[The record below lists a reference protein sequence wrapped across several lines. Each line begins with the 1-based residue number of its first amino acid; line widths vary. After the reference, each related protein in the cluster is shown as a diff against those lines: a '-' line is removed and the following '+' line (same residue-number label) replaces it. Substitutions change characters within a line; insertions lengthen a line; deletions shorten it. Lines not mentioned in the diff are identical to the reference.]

1 MKSAAEEQK
10 AGAHGTAADAPPT
23 TGAHGLI
30 LHRIIAGQRNAHK
43 PALPD
48 PGSGRPAQDF
58 TLERAASTALGRAA
72 EKQLRLPVFVES
84 VELLPMTLPELS
96 ELLPERALL
105 AVLEGA
111 QDALG
116 VMALCPSF
124 LASIIEMQAIGRV
137 TSRPPAT
144 RRPTRTDAAM
154 STDFVNGLLTELG
167 RETGGR
173 PGIPAFGTFRY
184 ATHMDDPRPLG
195 LMLEDAEMQR
205 LQLKFRVGAGG
216 QRDASILIA
225 LPAAPGAGRGRVNST
240 PAAQASGTR
249 NAMISAPPSNN
260 PAAPVTQAPSASLP
274 ESLAEAVQLAPIQ
287 VVGILCRRK
296 LSLQALRALG
306 PGSMIPLPQN
316 VLDDARLETTQGQ
329 LLARG
334 RLGEADGFHAIRLR
348 QAEAPARGSTA
359 PVVEPAFGPAHSSS
373 HAPAHAPSHAS
384 LPATAR
390 ASGIDGLPPL
400 AGVEPP
406 LADIDS
412 PDAFRDAQTAAR
424 DKAGLRS

>member
-1 MKSAAEEQK
+1 MKSAAEEQT
-10 AGAHGTAADAPPT
+10 AGTQGAAGHAPPI
-23 TGAHGLI
+23 TGAQGLV
-30 LHRIIAGQRNAHK
+30 LHRIIAGHRNAHK

-48 PGSGRPAQDF
+48 PGGGRPALAF
-58 TLERAASTALGRAA
+58 SIERAAGTALGRAA

-84 VELLPMTLPELS
+84 AELLPMTLSELA

-105 AVLEGA
+105 AVLEGGR
-111 QDALG
+111 DALG

-137 TSRPPAT
+137 TSRPPAN

-154 STDFVNGLLTELG
+154 SADFVNALLTELG
-167 RETGGR
+167 REMGER
-173 PGIPAFGTFRY
+173 PGIPPFGAFRY

-195 LMLEDAEMQR
+195 LMLEDAGMQR

-225 LPAAPGAGRGRVNST
+225 LPAAPGAGRDRRATT
-240 PAAQASGTR
+240 PLATQPTR
-249 NAMISAPPSNN
+249 APNAMIPAPASNETSAPAMQ
-260 PAAPVTQAPSASLP
+260 AAPA
-274 ESLAEAVQLAPIQ
+274 SLAEAVQTAPIR

-306 PGSMIPLPQN
+306 PGSLIPLPQN
-316 VLDDARLETTQGQ
+316 VLDDARLETGQGQ

-334 RLGEADGFHAIRLR
+334 RLGEAEGFHAIRLR
-348 QAEAPARGSTA
+348 HAEMPLRGTAAAPAAATGMDLA
-359 PVVEPAFGPAHSSS
+359 
-373 HAPAHAPSHAS
+373 APAVR
-384 LPATAR
+384 AT
-390 ASGIDGLPPL
+390 GTGGLPPL
-400 AGVEPP
+400 AGFEPP

-412 PDAFRDAQTAAR
+412 PDAFRDMQGTGAVQG
-424 DKAGLRS
+424 KGNLRG